1 VAARGCYDLR
11 MNLGFPEM
19 LFLGLLALLLFGPK
33 RLPEIGRQI
42 GRAMGEFKR
51 ASSEFQNQ
59 LEEEVR
65 QLEVKEDSQR
75 SIAPPAAP
83 EGSIAQS
90 AVSQVSA
97 QEQGAPQSGLGQ
109 PAPLSGQGSDSAKGG
124 NGAQGD

>member
-1 VAARGCYDLR
+1 

-65 QLEVKEDSQR
+65 QLEVQENSQR
-75 SIAPPAAP
+75 SIAPPAPP
-83 EGSIAQS
+83 EGSIAQTAS
-90 AVSQVSA
+90 ASSS
-97 QEQGAPQSGLGQ
+97 SGG
-109 PAPLSGQGSDSAKGG
+109 PAASPPLPGGDGAKG
-124 NGAQGD
+124 A

>member
-1 VAARGCYDLR
+1 

-42 GRAMGEFKR
+42 GRALGEFKR

-65 QLEVKEDSQR
+65 QLEVQESSPN

-83 EGSIAQS
+83 EGSIAQT
-90 AVSQVSA
+90 AAAHVSA
-97 QEQGAPQSGLGQ
+97 QEQVANAGH
-109 PAPLSGQGSDSAKGG
+109 PAAGGDGAKG
-124 NGAQGD
+124 A

>member
-1 VAARGCYDLR
+1 

-19 LFLGLLALLLFGPK
+19 VFLGLLALLLFGPK

-65 QLEVKEDSQR
+65 QLEVKEDGQH

-90 AVSQVSA
+90 ACAEPDASPA
-97 QEQGAPQSGLGQ
+97 L
-109 PAPLSGQGSDSAKGG
+109 PAPLSGAQGGDGAPGG

>member
-1 VAARGCYDLR
+1 

-75 SIAPPAAP
+75 SIAPPAPP
-83 EGSIAQS
+83 EGSIAQTAACAEPAAS
-90 AVSQVSA
+90 PPPPASVSEEPKVSDEA
-97 QEQGAPQSGLGQ
+97 NR
-109 PAPLSGQGSDSAKGG
+109 G

>member
-1 VAARGCYDLR
+1 

-33 RLPEIGRQI
+33 RLPGIGRQI

-83 EGSIAQS
+83 EGSIAQT
-90 AVSQVSA
+90 ACA
-97 QEQGAPQSGLGQ
+97 E
-109 PAPLSGQGSDSAKGG
+109 PAASPALPASSDGSDGANGG
-124 NGAQGD
+124 DGAQGA

>member
-1 VAARGCYDLR
+1 

-51 ASSEFQNQ
+51 ASSELQNQ

-90 AVSQVSA
+90 VASNVSA
-97 QEQGAPQSGLGQ
+97 QEQGAPQSGVGQ
-109 PAPLSGQGSDSAKGG
+109 QGPGDD
-124 NGAQGD
+124 GAQGD